1 MNESFRDKV
10 LALKEQRKILRAG
23 LRDDLSQARLD
34 LHPKT
39 IARRWTNK
47 KKAQLTEVAKDGKQ
61 SLKKNAPMIGLA
73 SAAILLF
80 AARKPITGV
89 IKNLRERAHSLKD

>member
-1 MNESFRDKV
+1 MDESFRDKV
-10 LALKEQRKILRAG
+10 LALKEHRKMLRAG
-23 LRDDLSQARLD
+23 LKDDLSHARLD

-39 IARRWTNK
+39 IARRWTNT
-47 KKAQLTEVAKDGKQ
+47 KKAQIADVAEDGKR

-80 AARKPITGV
+80 AVRKPISHA
-89 IKNLRERAHSLKD
+89 IRNLRGKA